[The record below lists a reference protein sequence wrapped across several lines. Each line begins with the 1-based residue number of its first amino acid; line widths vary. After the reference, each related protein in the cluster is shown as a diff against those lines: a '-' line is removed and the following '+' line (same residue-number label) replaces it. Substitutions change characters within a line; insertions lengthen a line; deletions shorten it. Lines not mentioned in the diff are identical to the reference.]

1 MKMTMHDLLVM
12 DETGQQMVTFA
23 QQTAERLVRDKL
35 TRSQIRSIFTEVR
48 QIEALWPQSGGEALR
63 RLTMLKP
70 KMAYQTARSQP
81 VEYLAQVL
89 GEAIDEV
96 AKAPVEKRDAVFQ
109 RFMDLFEAILAY
121 HRAKGGRN

>member
-1 MKMTMHDLLVM
+1 MTMHELLVM

-81 VEYLAQVL
+81 VEHLAQVL

-96 AKAPVEKRDAVFQ
+96 TKAPVEKRDAVFQ